1 MVSLAYSF
9 MQFIVDGK
17 KKTVSHR
24 GSIASL
30 LRKLK
35 LRREEVVV
43 KLNGRLAPE
52 TEFVKARDKV
62 EVLRVVFGG

>member
-1 MVSLAYSF
+1 MKL
-9 MQFIVDGK
+9 IIDGR
-17 KKTVSHR
+17 KKTLSHK
-24 GSIASL
+24 GDIASL

-35 LRREEVVV
+35 IRREEVVV

-52 TEFVKARDKV
+52 TAALKARDEV

>member
-1 MVSLAYSF
+1 MHL
-9 MQFIVDGK
+9 IVDGK
-17 KKTVSHR
+17 KKPVTHR
-24 GSIASL
+24 GDIASL

-52 TEFVKARDKV
+52 TAAVGARDRV